1 MGAAVQDRVRQVPH
15 HPACQRRDRRSA
27 EGGVLPAGKTKARA
41 DQGKEMATDEPVEEP
56 DCFATR
62 RTQPAVPTEPA
73 RVQSLPSQRE
83 PGEALGLPLRRRNA
97 QLPAEVDGPAEVATA
112 DAVRRTRRHAGEASG
127 GDLELL
133 PDQGSLWCRRGAQ
146 WKHSDAHQPWSWL

>member
-1 MGAAVQDRVRQVPH
+1 MGAAVQDRLRQVPH
-15 HPACQRRDRRSA
+15 PPARQRRHRRSA

-83 PGEALGLPLRRRNA
+83 LGEALGLSLRRRDA
-97 QLPAEVDGPAEVATA
+97 QLPAQVDGPTEGATA
-112 DAVRRTRRHAGEASG
+112 DSLRGIGRDLLLKARRLAVTNVDFVAVQQVRKAA
-127 GDLELL
+127 
-133 PDQGSLWCRRGAQ
+133 
-146 WKHSDAHQPWSWL
+146 